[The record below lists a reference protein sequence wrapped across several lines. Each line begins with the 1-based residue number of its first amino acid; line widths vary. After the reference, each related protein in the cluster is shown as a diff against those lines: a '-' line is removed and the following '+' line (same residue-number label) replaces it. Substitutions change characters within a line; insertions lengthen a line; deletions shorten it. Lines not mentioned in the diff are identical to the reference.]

1 MWITDDILSRINIVD
16 IISRYVDLKKIW
28 SNYKWLCPF
37 HNEKTPSFIVSEE
50 KQIFKCFWCWKWWN
64 AITFLKEIENI
75 DFFDTLKILAK
86 EAWIE
91 LDNKKYNKEENKKEL
106 DKKEILIKI
115 NKTALN
121 FFHKELFNN
130 EKAYEYINQK
140 RQISKELIIKYKLW
154 YAWNNL
160 IKYLEEKWFKK
171 DDIIESWLARK
182 SSSWSIYPFFKERI
196 IFPIF
201 SWLWDTIA
209 FSWRIFNWETNT
221 WKYINTPETILY
233 HKSNILYNYNNA
245 KKSKKDFIIIVEW
258 YMDVIWLDRLWYD
271 NAIATCGTALTEQH
285 IKALKRLWKKII
297 FSFDSDNAWL
307 QASLRWIWICLKQ
320 GIYPLIFKIEN
331 WKDFD
336 EIANNKESVN
346 ILEKSQDIIIF
357 FINTYLDNYK
367 NIWPIEKKEKLDKVL
382 DIISEIPDYSIFWN
396 YLEIISKKIWQDV
409 NIVYQQIKSK
419 KQFKK
424 NIKQT
429 DSKYIDYTIESLFFN
444 DFYKKFNLDIKI
456 ENALSILKDNLD
468 KNNILNK
475 IYNWNLNTEEKEKIL
490 EKQIWWEEKLGTLTK
505 EKIQTNLNNE
515 IKKYIS
521 KLIIKTIKQTNLE
534 NEKKIELI
542 KALNTIRT

>member
-1 MWITDDILSRINIVD
+1 MGITDDILSRINIVD
-16 IISRYVDLKKIW
+16 IISKYVDLKKTW

-37 HNEKTPSFIVSEE
+37 HNEKTPSFIVSED

-64 AITFLKEIENI
+64 AIIFLKELENL

-91 LDNKKYNKEENKKEL
+91 LNNTKYNKETNKKEL

-160 IKYLEEKWFKK
+160 IKYLEEKRFEKN
-171 DDIIESWLARK
+171 DIIESWLVKK

-201 SWLWDTIA
+201 SWLWDIIA

-245 KKSKKDFIIIVEW
+245 KKTKKDFIIIVEW
-258 YMDVIWLDRLWYD
+258 YMDVIWLDRLWYN

-285 IKALKRLWKKII
+285 IKILKRLWKKII

-307 QASLRWIWICLKQ
+307 QASLRWLWVCLKQ
-320 GIYPLIFKIEN
+320 SIYPFIFKIKN

-336 EIANNKESVN
+336 EIANNKEAVN
-346 ILEKSQDIIIF
+346 ILEDSQDVIIF
-357 FINTYLDNYK
+357 FINIYLDNYK
-367 NIWPIEKKEKLDKVL
+367 NIWPIEKKEKLDNVL
-382 DIISEIPDYSIFWN
+382 DIMSEIPDYSIFWN
-396 YLEIISKKIWQDV
+396 YLEIIWKKIWQDV
-409 NIVYQQIKSK
+409 NIVYQQIKNK
-419 KQFKK
+419 KYIKK
-424 NIKQT
+424 NIKKT
-429 DSKYIDYTIESLFFN
+429 NTEHIDLTIESLFFN
-444 DFYKKFNLDIKI
+444 DFYKNFNLDKKI
-456 ENALSILKDNLD
+456 ENTLSILRKNLD
-468 KNNILNK
+468 ENNILNK
-475 IYNWNLNTEEKEKIL
+475 LYNWTLNTEEKEKIL
-490 EKQIWWEEKLGTLTK
+490 EKQIW
-505 EKIQTNLNNE
+505 
-515 IKKYIS
+515 
-521 KLIIKTIKQTNLE
+521 
-534 NEKKIELI
+534 
-542 KALNTIRT
+542 